1 MVTSRSSDLICV
13 CDSVMA
19 KGKQNTA
26 SGSATGAA
34 PALDS
39 GATKQEGTRENTPSQ
54 FCADLAKQF
63 KVRTSEIALLRLE
76 KGLLKFLVP
85 EHLKTAGAI
94 PVSSSSAVAAHTAMT
109 KKVELFNNFVKVRHA
124 NIFEAVKAT
133 SEQPTPDQPPIQK
146 LMSAPVLNTE
156 RDVLGVVQVSR
167 KGYDLTSAG
176 PDFTL
181 DDLQRLETAAKELS
195 KLHFLKESSD

>member
-1 MVTSRSSDLICV
+1 MQ
-13 CDSVMA
+13 
-19 KGKQNTA
+19 KGKQN
-26 SGSATGAA
+26 SGRGSAAGAA
-34 PALDS
+34 PGLDS
-39 GATKQEGTRENTPSQ
+39 TVIKQGATRENNPSQ
-54 FCADLAKQF
+54 FCAELAKQF
-63 KVRTSEIALLRLE
+63 KVRSSEIALLRLE

-133 SEQPTPDQPPIQK
+133 GEQPAPDQPPIQK

-176 PDFTL
+176 ADFTL
-181 DDLQRLETAAKELS
+181 DDLQQLEASAKELS
-195 KLHFLKESSD
+195 KMRFLKEDSE

>member
-1 MVTSRSSDLICV
+1 MVATGSLYLSSV
-13 CDSVMA
+13 CDSFMA
-19 KGKQNTA
+19 KGKQNTG
-26 SGSATGAA
+26 SGSAAGAA
-34 PALDS
+34 PALAS
-39 GATKQEGTRENTPSQ
+39 AAKQDPTGENTPSQ
-54 FCADLAKQF
+54 FCGDLAKQF
-63 KVRTSEIALLRLE
+63 KVRSSEIALLRLE

-133 SEQPTPDQPPIQK
+133 GDQPTPDQPPIQK
-146 LMSAPVLNTE
+146 LMSAPVLDTE
-156 RDVLGVVQVSR
+156 RNVLGVVQVSR

-181 DDLQRLETAAKELS
+181 DDLQRLEAAAKELS
-195 KLHFLKESSD
+195 EKQFLKAGSE

>member
-1 MVTSRSSDLICV
+1 MQ
-13 CDSVMA
+13 
-19 KGKQNTA
+19 KGKQNT
-26 SGSATGAA
+26 GTGTATGAA
-34 PALDS
+34 TALDRRTIAS
-39 GATKQEGTRENTPSQ
+39 GPSKETSPGH
-54 FCADLAKQF
+54 FCAELARQF
-63 KVRTSEIALLRLE
+63 KVRSSEIALLRLE

-133 SEQPTPDQPPIQK
+133 GGEEPTPDQPPIQK

-156 RDVLGVVQVSR
+156 RHVLGVVQVSR

-181 DDLQRLETAAKELS
+181 DDLQQLEAAAKELS
-195 KLHFLKESSD
+195 KMQFLKESSE

>member
-1 MVTSRSSDLICV
+1 MQ
-13 CDSVMA
+13 
-19 KGKQNTA
+19 KGKQNPGG
-26 SGSATGAA
+26 GSATGAA
-34 PALDS
+34 PALDPAANAPEPVKAS
-39 GATKQEGTRENTPSQ
+39 TAVV
-54 FCADLAKQF
+54 FCAELAKQF
-63 KVRTSEIALLRLE
+63 KVRSTEIALLRLE

-133 SEQPTPDQPPIQK
+133 AGEEPPPEQPPIQK
-146 LMSAPVLNTE
+146 LMSAPVLNAE
-156 RDVLGVVQVSR
+156 RKVLGVIQISR
-167 KGYDLTSAG
+167 KGYDLNLAG

-181 DDLQRLETAAKELS
+181 ADLQQLEVAAKHLS
-195 KLHFLKESSD
+195 QMPFLKEGSD

>member
-1 MVTSRSSDLICV
+1 MQ
-13 CDSVMA
+13 

-34 PALDS
+34 PALAPA
-39 GATKQEGTRENTPSQ
+39 ATTPAS
-54 FCADLAKQF
+54 FCTDLAKQF
-63 KVRTSEIALLRLE
+63 KVRSSEIALLRLD
-76 KGLLKFLVP
+76 KGLLKFLFP

-124 NIFEAVKAT
+124 NIFEAVKA
-133 SEQPTPDQPPIQK
+133 SGGEEAAPDQPPIQK
-146 LMSAPVLNTE
+146 LMSAPVLNAE
-156 RDVLGVVQVSR
+156 RNVLGVLQISH
-167 KGYDLTSAG
+167 KGNDLKSAG

-181 DDLQRLETAAKELS
+181 DDLQQLETAAKNLAQMP
-195 KLHFLKESSD
+195 FLQEGGE